1 MIKKPYNLVSS
12 FTQGTIPI
20 SKGGTGGE
28 TATEAR
34 TNLEV
39 YKVYKLYDN
48 ESGTTGSISLSDS
61 AENYVF
67 LEIYYKDGLIAG
79 NTKIYSTNG
88 KAFSLSAPNIMEN
101 QFYLTNAIGIISGSS
116 LTISRQGYCNIQND
130 GHTFVNS
137 NDYRILITQVYGF
150 KY

>member
-20 SKGGTGGE
+20 SKGGTGGT

-48 ESGTTGSISLSDS
+48 ESGTTGSINLSDS

-67 LEIYYKDGLIAG
+67 LEIYYKDGVIAD
-79 NTKIYSTNG
+79 NTKIYSPNG
-88 KAFSLSAPNIMEN
+88 KSFSLSVPNIMNNEL
-101 QFYLTNAIGIISGSS
+101 FLTNSIGMISGSS
-116 LTISRQGYCNIQND
+116 LTISRQGYCSIKNNGQIYVTSD
-130 GHTFVNS
+130 
-137 NDYRILITQVYGF
+137 DYRILITQVYGF

>member
-20 SKGGTGGE
+20 SKGGTGGT

-39 YKVYKLYDN
+39 YKLYKLYDN
-48 ESGTTGSISLSDS
+48 ESGTTGTISLSDS

-67 LEIYYKDGLIAG
+67 LEIYYKDGIIAG
-79 NTKIYSTNG
+79 NTKIYSPNG
-88 KAFSLSAPNIMEN
+88 KAFSLSVPNIMNNEL
-101 QFYLTNAIGIISGSS
+101 FITNSIGSISGSS
-116 LTISRQGYCNIQND
+116 ITIIRQGYCSIKNEGPIYVTSD
-130 GHTFVNS
+130 
-137 NDYRILITQVYGF
+137 DYRILITQVYGF

>member
-20 SKGGTGGE
+20 SKGGTGGT

-39 YKVYKLYDN
+39 YKLYKLYDN
-48 ESGTTGSISLSDS
+48 ESGTTGSINLSDS

-67 LEIYYKDGLIAG
+67 LEIYYKDGVIAG
-79 NTKIYSTNG
+79 NTKIYSPNG
-88 KAFSLSAPNIMEN
+88 KAFSLSVPNIMEN
-101 QFYLTNAIGIISGSS
+101 QFFLTNAIGAISGSS
-116 LTISRQGYCNIQND
+116 LTISRQGYCNIQNN

-137 NDYRILITQVYGF
+137 NDYRILITKVYGF